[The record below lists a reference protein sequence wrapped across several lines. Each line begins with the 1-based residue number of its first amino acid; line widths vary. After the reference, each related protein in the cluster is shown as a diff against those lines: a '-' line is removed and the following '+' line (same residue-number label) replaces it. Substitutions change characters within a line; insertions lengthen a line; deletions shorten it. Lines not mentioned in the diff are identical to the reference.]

1 MHYSPDGN
9 LASAADV
16 TLLLEVARV
25 LLQLSRGLYLYTYD
39 YIFMYLYI
47 YVLIYS
53 YTHKTIIHIILRVT
67 GTFFIGNLPIRLEN
81 FRSQKRPHRYL
92 HDLSIYRKAT
102 WLVIMIINQFLH

>member
-39 YIFMYLYI
+39 Y
-47 YVLIYS
+47 VLIYS
-53 YTHKTIIHIILRVT
+53 YTHRTIIHIILRVT
-67 GTFFIGNLPIRLEN
+67 GTFFMGNLPIRLEN
-81 FRSQKRPHRYL
+81 FRSQKRLHHYL

-102 WLVIMIINQFLH
+102 WLIIMIINQFLH